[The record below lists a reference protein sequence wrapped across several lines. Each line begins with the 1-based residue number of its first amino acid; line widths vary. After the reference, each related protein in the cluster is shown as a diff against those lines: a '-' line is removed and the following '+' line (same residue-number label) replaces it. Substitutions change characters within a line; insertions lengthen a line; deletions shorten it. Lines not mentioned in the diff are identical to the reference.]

1 MVPSKQPHSPRNRG
15 NRSLYDPARIKLAP
29 NMIDTKMTRE
39 KMADYFAEITYLDS
53 LVGHCL
59 DIIERSGKKNNTV
72 IMFATEQG
80 NSFPFSKWTLYD
92 QGLRSGFIVRWPGVV
107 KAGTRNAAMVQYT
120 DILPTLID
128 IAGANASDMNTGSKD
143 AAGNTGFDGKS
154 FKEVLTGK
162 RSAMRDYVFGVNTTR
177 GIINGSEAYANR
189 SVRDK
194 QYLYIA
200 NLNFKNKFSNVV
212 TSSPLF
218 EQWMK
223 VNAQRAKL
231 YVTRPEE
238 ELYDVIHDPWQ
249 LNNLAT
255 QSAYKDVKQKLKGRL
270 EDFMKQ
276 QGDEGVKTEMQALS
290 RQPKGEAND

>member
-1 MVPSKQPHSPRNRG
+1 
-15 NRSLYDPARIKLAP
+15 
-29 NMIDTKMTRE
+29 
-39 KMADYFAEITYLDS
+39 
-53 LVGHCL
+53 
-59 DIIERSGKKNNTV
+59 
-72 IMFATEQG
+72 MFASEQG